1 MLMPS
6 IFAENLFDDW
16 FDFPSVRTMDRQLY
30 GRHYAREM
38 KTDVREH
45 DDRYEV
51 DIDLPGFDK
60 DQVQLSLENGY
71 LTVTAAKEV
80 EKDRAK
86 KGKTLRQERYSGT
99 LQRSFYV
106 GDALTQEDITAKL
119 EHGVLSLGIP
129 KKTEKKLPEK
139 KLIAIEG

>member
-1 MLMPS
+1 MLIPS

-16 FDFPSVRTMDRQLY
+16 FDFPSFQNMDRQLY
-30 GRHYAREM
+30 GKHFDREM

-45 DDRYEV
+45 DDHYEV
-51 DIDLPGFDK
+51 DIDLPGFKK
-60 DQVQLSLENGY
+60 DQLKLSLQNGY

-80 EKDRAK
+80 DKDKEK
-86 KGKTLRQERYSGT
+86 KGRTIRQERYNGT

-106 GDALTQEDITAKL
+106 GETLTEKDITAKL
-119 EHGVLSLGIP
+119 EHGVLSLNIP
-129 KKTEKKLPEK
+129 KESEKKLPEK